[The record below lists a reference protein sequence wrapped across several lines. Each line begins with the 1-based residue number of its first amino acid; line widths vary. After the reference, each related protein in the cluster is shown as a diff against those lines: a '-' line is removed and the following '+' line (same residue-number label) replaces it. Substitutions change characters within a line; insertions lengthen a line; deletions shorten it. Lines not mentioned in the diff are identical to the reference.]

1 MSQIATAV
9 DYLLYAT
16 FALTVALILY
26 KVVDLW
32 APGLLGRR
40 ALRAQLS
47 GSKDQLDEAMEQ
59 LESGLTLLAV
69 IASTAPFI
77 GLLGTVMHI
86 IEALR
91 NMGVSADMSIISGP
105 IATAL
110 NATLV
115 GLAAAIPAAAA
126 YNLMQRRLQRLYN
139 AGLRRSRREQRS
151 S

>member
-1 MSQIATAV
+1 MSQIATFV

-26 KVVDLW
+26 KILDLW
-32 APGLLGRR
+32 APGLLRKEP
-40 ALRAQLS
+40 LEIQLS
-47 GSKDQLDEAMEQ
+47 GTKERLDETMEQ
-59 LESGLTLLAV
+59 LESGLTMLAI
-69 IASTAPFI
+69 IASTAPFL

-91 NMGVSADMSIISGP
+91 SMGVSADMNIISGP

-126 YNLMQRRLQRLYN
+126 YNLMQRHLQRAYN
-139 AGLRRSRREQRS
+139 AGLRRSHAQHLS